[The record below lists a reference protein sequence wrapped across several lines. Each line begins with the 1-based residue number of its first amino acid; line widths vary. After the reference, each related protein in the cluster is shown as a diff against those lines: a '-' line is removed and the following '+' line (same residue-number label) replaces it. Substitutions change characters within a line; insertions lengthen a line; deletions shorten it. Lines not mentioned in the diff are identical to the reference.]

1 MTECILLKHKGQV
14 ATYNANVYNIKSK
27 LYSTLEKIKQ
37 NAQQCMLLIL
47 PLVRLDT
54 GRPWT
59 ADIGQLRTQTRTAF
73 RCM

>member
-1 MTECILLKHKGQV
+1 
-14 ATYNANVYNIKSK
+14 
-27 LYSTLEKIKQ
+27 
-37 NAQQCMLLIL
+37 MLLIL

-73 RCM
+73 RCMRMPKYLCPNISVYDVSAYKLNGISKKYHHRIVKSNEI